1 MVGYTEVILQRVRE
15 VIEAN
20 RRGTWT
26 INAQIVHVKSDAK
39 VGRANGRYRDSS
51 GLTANNPSQMA
62 LNGLGRRKLY
72 TFPLLRQNHLGH
84 APRH

>member
-26 INAQIVHVKSDAK
+26 INALTVEVKIAK
-39 VGRANGRYRDSS
+39 KPDVRFRDS
-51 GLTANNPSQMA
+51 NRD
-62 LNGLGRRKLY
+62 LG
-72 TFPLLRQNHLGH
+72 TGVV
-84 APRH
+84 

>member
-26 INAQIVHVKSDAK
+26 INAQTVYVD
-39 VGRANGRYRDSS
+39 
-51 GLTANNPSQMA
+51 
-62 LNGLGRRKLY
+62 
-72 TFPLLRQNHLGH
+72 
-84 APRH
+84 

>member
-26 INAQIVHVKSDAK
+26 INADHGQVESGANADTALRLSIALSE
-39 VGRANGRYRDSS
+39 VGFAA
-51 GLTANNPSQMA
+51 TPFCEIE
-62 LNGLGRRKLY
+62 
-72 TFPLLRQNHLGH
+72 FP
-84 APRH
+84 